1 MLLREKLGS
10 GKFVV
15 TCEINPPKGVEFAEQ
30 IKELDSLKGR
40 IDAVAATDSKSS
52 VMTMSALIF
61 SYFLKE
67 RGFEPILSFS
77 CRDRNRLALQADLL
91 GAAALGIQNILVVTG
106 DYASMGD
113 HPQAKPVFDL
123 DAVQLLKTLQIL
135 AQGQDLGN
143 NFIKGKPTFFPGATV
158 SPLPSTEAALELQL
172 IKMEKKAEAGAKF
185 FITQPIFDL
194 RAMDNFM
201 KRAAKINLP
210 ILASILPLKSVS
222 MARFLNKNMP
232 GIFVPEEIINE
243 MGNAP
248 DRVKAGIEISAK
260 LIRRAQGICQGI
272 HLIPAGWEKFLPAI
286 METAKI

>member
-1 MLLREKLGS
+1 MLLREKLER

-15 TCEINPPKGVEFAEQ
+15 TCEINPPKGVEVADQ

-40 IDAVAATDSKSS
+40 VDAVAATDSKSS

-67 RGFEPILSFS
+67 RGFEPILNLS

-135 AQGQDLGN
+135 TQGQDLGN

-172 IKMEKKAEAGAKF
+172 IKMEKKAAAGAKF

-194 RAMDNFM
+194 RALDNFM
-201 KRAAKINLP
+201 KRVVKFKLP
-210 ILASILPLKSVS
+210 VLASILPLKSVS

-243 MGNAP
+243 MANAP
-248 DRVKAGIEISAK
+248 DRVKGGIEISAK
-260 LIRRAQGICQGI
+260 LIRRLLGICQGI
-272 HLIPAGWEKFLPAI
+272 HLIPAGWEKFLPSI
-286 METAKI
+286 LDTARI